1 VDYNWKPLPW
11 VNLKLGTY
19 QQWKVR
25 QVFRRVYLVNE
36 GDLKNAPSDMN
47 TPTGGYGNYIDYN
60 LVQFR
65 EQDLGKVWSTT
76 YLRDDGSALKVYDRT
91 SGSDAYTGTE
101 QNNAGYMGFSLL
113 PFQGKLDVYGGLRA
127 EYDRI
132 KVAGAIAPSAVD
144 FTTGELDQP
153 VLSDHSTLSW
163 LPSLNIGYRPN
174 TQWVL
179 RGAYG
184 KTVNRPEFR
193 EISPYA
199 DIDYINQW
207 QVYGNPGI
215 VSAGIDNYDA
225 RLEWYPGKNNTGESI
240 SVGVF
245 YKSLQHPIERVL
257 ISERTG
263 PSLTSITYENA
274 DKATIRGLEL
284 EMRKNLDFIP
294 LPFF

>member
-1 VDYNWKPLPW
+1 
-11 VNLKLGTY
+11 
-19 QQWKVR
+19 
-25 QVFRRVYLVNE
+25 
-36 GDLKNAPSDMN
+36 MN